1 MRFLESLRLWSPE
14 RHRRRVNLPH
24 SHNSQPVTGDRQTP
38 RWSEFVNSI
47 WRLVDTIS
55 DTFATTPTRHVARLN
70 AYIWPRSH
78 PWPPYSPSPA
88 LAQRLH
94 GYAAVH
100 IFTVIYL
107 PYAFIV
113 SVVTMIVAIGLRVGF
128 PNGWRF
134 SIALGVCGWVPT
146 MLLVGL
152 CAVLRTKIRMA
163 REVAWAAWGAE
174 VDRRILEFES
184 LHGRAREDEIE
195 AFMYWVRGGEGLG
208 NSPVAGRE
216 PDEESA
222 IGPALTDEEYQTGWG
237 SLRQEDGGR
246 GSDDPDEEGWNMHGT
261 VLRELHMTVHWRQN
275 ADDQE
280 RAHREAQEVARLRN
294 HVANTVAAETSSH
307 SETMVRG
314 DNSAVKVA
322 EEPLLD
328 INLSDDDLVLSST
341 SKNDESKSVISVDN
355 VEKEEEDYKVNTS

>member
-1 MRFLESLRLWSPE
+1 MRFLESLRLWSPQ

-24 SHNSQPVTGDRQTP
+24 SHNSQPTIGARQTA
-38 RWSEFVNSI
+38 RWSEFVNKI
-47 WRLVDTIS
+47 WHLMDTIS
-55 DTFATTPTRHVARLN
+55 DTFATTPTRHAARLN
-70 AYIWPRSH
+70 DYIWPRSH

-100 IFTVIYL
+100 IFTAIYL

-134 SIALGVCGWVPT
+134 SIVLGVCGWVPT
-146 MLLVGL
+146 TMLVGL
-152 CAVLRTKIRMA
+152 YVVLKTKIRMA

-195 AFMYWVRGGEGLG
+195 AFMYWVRGGEGLD

-222 IGPALTDEEYQTGWG
+222 IGPPLTDEEYQTGWG
-237 SLRQEDGGR
+237 SLRQEDGGD
-246 GSDDPDEEGWNMHGT
+246 GSDGPDEEGWNMHGT
-261 VLRELHMTVHWRQN
+261 VLRELHMAVHWRQN
-275 ADDQE
+275 ADDQA

-294 HVANTVAAETSSH
+294 HIAHGVAAEASSRP
-307 SETMVRG
+307 ETMGLV
-314 DNSAVKVA
+314 DNPAVKVA
-322 EEPLLD
+322 EEPP
-328 INLSDDDLVLSST
+328 ILVT
-341 SKNDESKSVISVDN
+341 
-355 VEKEEEDYKVNTS
+355 T

>member
-1 MRFLESLRLWSPE
+1 M
-14 RHRRRVNLPH
+14 
-24 SHNSQPVTGDRQTP
+24 
-38 RWSEFVNSI
+38 
-47 WRLVDTIS
+47 DTIS
-55 DTFATTPTRHVARLN
+55 DTFATTPSRHAARLN
-70 AYIWPRSH
+70 TYIWPRSH

-100 IFTVIYL
+100 IFTAIYL

-128 PNGWRF
+128 PNVWRF
-134 SIALGVCGWVPT
+134 SIVLGVCGWVPT
-146 MLLVGL
+146 MLLVGIYVIL
-152 CAVLRTKIRMA
+152 KTKIRMA

-195 AFMYWVRGGEGLG
+195 AFMYWVRGGEGLD
-208 NSPVAGRE
+208 NPPVAERQQ
-216 PDEESA
+216 DEESA
-222 IGPALTDEEYQTGWG
+222 IGPALTDEEYQSGWG
-237 SLRQEDGGR
+237 SLRQEDGGN

-261 VLRELHMTVHWRQN
+261 VLRELHMAVHWRQN

-294 HVANTVAAETSSH
+294 HVENGVAAETSSCP
-307 SETMVRG
+307 ETMGQG
-314 DNSAVKVA
+314 DNAPAKVA
-322 EEPLLD
+322 EGPLLD
-328 INLSDDDLVLSST
+328 IDLGDDDSALPST
-341 SKNDESKSVISVDN
+341 GKNDESKSIISDGS
-355 VEKEEEDYKVNTS
+355 VEKEQDESKVNTG